1 MIFFSADPKKRKCI
15 AIYSLMAD
23 QITSELPKIEAEGS
37 IRVHNLFL
45 DKANRLNKMADIS
58 EIVQN
63 LCKLNVKKSVQTFY
77 M

>member
-1 MIFFSADPKKRKCI
+1 
-15 AIYSLMAD
+15 MAD

-37 IRVHNLFL
+37 IRVYNLFL
-45 DKANRLNKMADIS
+45 DKAKRLNKMVDIS